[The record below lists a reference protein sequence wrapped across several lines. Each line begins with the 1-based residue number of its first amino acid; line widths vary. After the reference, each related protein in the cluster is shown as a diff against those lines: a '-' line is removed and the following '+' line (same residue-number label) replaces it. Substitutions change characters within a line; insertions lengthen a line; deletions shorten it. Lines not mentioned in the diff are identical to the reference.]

1 LVFLQ
6 NEELR
11 TLIVGI
17 AASLQK
23 RFNLDVPSLMA
34 GLAITTI
41 PMILLYVFGQ
51 RALVRGLVAG
61 FEK

>member
-1 LVFLQ
+1 M
-6 NEELR
+6 
-11 TLIVGI
+11 VGI

-34 GLAITTI
+34 GLAVTTL
-41 PMILLYVFGQ
+41 PMIVLDIFGQ